1 MNKPKRWFAG
11 KLRWT
16 IAVSLALHASVFAL
30 VLLPGGKAPEVE
42 RRPDRMVVDVIVPED
57 KLPPPDSIEP
67 EPAPPINIHRDAI
80 FTDRFEVVPDRDAND
95 NVVWDPNA
103 ADRQTPE
110 LPDGRRVIVEPVTD
124 PNKPPEITFV
134 EYQVAPTLIKEAKP
148 HYPEMAAAS
157 GIEADVVL
165 LVYINVN
172 GDVEHVVVQGS
183 AGFGA
188 MDDEAVKAAKKC
200 KFSPALQNG
209 RPVAVWYSLVMEFR
223 K

>member
-1 MNKPKRWFAG
+1 
-11 KLRWT
+11 
-16 IAVSLALHASVFAL
+16 
-30 VLLPGGKAPEVE
+30 
-42 RRPDRMVVDVIVPED
+42 
-57 KLPPPDSIEP
+57 
-67 EPAPPINIHRDAI
+67 
-80 FTDRFEVVPDRDAND
+80 
-95 NVVWDPNA
+95 VVWDPNA

-110 LPDGRRVIVEPVTD
+110 LPDGHKVIVEPVTD
-124 PNKPPEITFV
+124 PNKTPEITFV

-157 GIEADVVL
+157 GMEADVIL

-183 AGFGA
+183 SDFGA

>member
-11 KLRWT
+11 KLRW
-16 IAVSLALHASVFAL
+16 ALVVSLALHASVFAL

-42 RRPDRMVVDVIVPED
+42 RRPDRIVLDVIVPED

-110 LPDGRRVIVEPVTD
+110 LPDGHRVIVEPVTD

-148 HYPEMAAAS
+148 RYPEMAAAS

>member
-11 KLRWT
+11 KLRW
-16 IAVSLALHASVFAL
+16 ALVVSLALHASVFAL

-42 RRPDRMVVDVIVPED
+42 RRPDRIVLDVIVPED

-110 LPDGRRVIVEPVTD
+110 LPEGHRVIVEPVTD

-148 HYPEMAAAS
+148 RYPEMAAAS

>member
-11 KLRWT
+11 KLRW
-16 IAVSLALHASVFAL
+16 ALVVSLALHASVFAL
-30 VLLPGGKAPEVE
+30 VLLPGGKAPAVE
-42 RRPDRMVVDVIVPED
+42 RRPDRMVVDVFVPED

-110 LPDGRRVIVEPVTD
+110 LPDGHRVIVEPVTD

-148 HYPEMAAAS
+148 RYPEMAAAS